1 MITFS
6 EELYQIIGVAQSIIS
21 YMRTINI
28 GAAVDRRMND
38 TATKGNA
45 GTRTS
50 VSRALEI
57 IDALARRESL
67 GVTELAEVLD
77 LSKSTVHAYLKTLEQ
92 SGYVVRDGEKY
103 ALGYK
108 LSLLGESVRNQSRL
122 YQIARDEIDD
132 LAAQTEL
139 YAHLTVAEDGR
150 GVNLYQAKGDDVGRY
165 DYQTE
170 KVQHPEPLHVTAAGK
185 AILAALSRE
194 RVESILDRHGLPRR
208 TPHTVTDRDALIE
221 ELSTIDERGYAY
233 NDEEEIEGFR
243 AVGASICG
251 QDGEVLGAL
260 SVSGP
265 KSILHG
271 DCFREEST
279 DAVTRTA
286 DLIEV
291 TITMSNTFP
300 SNS

>member
-6 EELYQIIGVAQSIIS
+6 EELYQIIGVAQSIIP

-233 NDEEEIEGFR
+233 NDEEEIDGFR
-243 AVGASICG
+243 AIGAPV
-251 QDGEVLGAL
+251 QDPSGRVLGSL

-265 KSILHG
+265 ASFMQGERYHDQLP
-271 DCFREEST
+271 DR
-279 DAVTRTA
+279 VTRSA
-286 DLIEV
+286 NVVEV
-291 TITMSNTFP
+291 NINM
-300 SNS
+300 NSQL